1 MTAGP
6 IMVTGPVPAPLSSPA
21 AYGAVAGVE
30 VAEVLAEP
38 QGADL
43 VTLKRW
49 FDAYSSAKVGEI
61 EESRT
66 ARLYYH
72 GSQWTKEELEKL
84 RERGQPAITNN
95 RISLKIDGIVGVV
108 DRLRMDPKASPRTQQ
123 YAAGAEIGTAALR
136 EVFDANRW
144 ESLRQEVS
152 QDLAIDGI
160 GGAERD
166 IETDIDGQPNIVLRR
181 VAPETFFYDP
191 RSVKADFSDARY
203 MGVYKWLDLD
213 AAIEMVPDRED
224 DLKSAV
230 DSGGGADTAS
240 QQDWEK
246 NWFDTALKRVKLV
259 EIWYRWRGDWWF
271 ALHTGHLVLKEGK
284 SPFVD
289 RRGKTRCRYNMASAG
304 VDHDGDRYG
313 FVRNMKSPQ
322 DEINHRRSKLLW
334 ILNVN
339 QVFAEE
345 GAVDDPNK
353 TRRELARPDAWITYR
368 PTTTGQK
375 PFEIRDQAQQM
386 QGQAEL
392 LTEAKNEIDNFG
404 PNPALLGSGP
414 ASASGRAQALQQ
426 QAGIAQLGPYFG
438 RYKAWKLSLYRDVW
452 ADIQQ
457 FWQDERFI
465 RVAGPEEVQFVP
477 VNTLVMT
484 NEGPRLAN
492 AIGELDLDIVMD
504 EGPDT
509 VTVHED
515 VMQTLTAMIQ
525 QGLLPGPQAIA
536 ATLELSALPPSVK
549 QKIMAA
555 GQAPQP
561 SPEQMQEQQAV
572 KALEF
577 RNAAAKVAKTEAEAE
592 RAHADAI
599 YKQVQAQEAGDP
611 AETQA
616 VETADRIVDMAHKQ
630 ARTRQINQQT
640 AMASAQMGAL
650 GQMPMTAPVRF

>member
-1 MTAGP
+1 
-6 IMVTGPVPAPLSSPA
+6 MVTGPVPAPLSSPA